1 MSLHMSEEQN
11 DAVTLCTDMAKRI
24 VGVTGR
30 AGCGKTTI
38 LKYAYE
44 NLKDD
49 DITPIALAAPT
60 GRAAKRIQEATG
72 IPAMTIHR
80 MMKYAMPL
88 DDEDAGL
95 PAHNKDN
102 PLPYRAIFIDEA
114 SMVDN
119 DLYRNVIDAMPNG
132 SVIRF
137 FGDANQLPPVKG
149 DSPFL
154 KILDKWPSIEL
165 THNFRSSDG
174 IVSCATSILEG
185 RTPRAND
192 KFNILSIGAGDM
204 LAAAEEFI
212 DDSYRGLNSQIIIP
226 TKKGKY
232 GTSGVNHY
240 LQQKLNPKG
249 ERLRVNYPDPDDEA
263 GTITMEWR
271 VGDKVIQ
278 TKNDYQ
284 LKLFNGQ
291 IGHVTGIDTD
301 DGTIVCQFEEREYVY
316 PCILETFDEARGRSL
331 FRYDPRKN
339 LELAYAVTT
348 HKAQGSEFE
357 TILLMLNRSWV
368 LNRANFYTAVT
379 RAKSKVHCLMG
390 PGALQA
396 AMSKGRSNK

>member
-1 MSLHMSEEQN
+1 MHLSEEQR
-11 DAVTLCTDMAKRI
+11 DAVNLCIDVSKRV
-24 VGVTGR
+24 VGITGR

-38 LKYAYE
+38 LKNAYE
-44 NLKDD
+44 ELEDLHPK
-49 DITPIALAAPT
+49 ALAAPT
-60 GRAAKRIQEATG
+60 GRAAKRIYEATG
-72 IPAMTIHR
+72 IHAMTIHR
-80 MMKYAMPL
+80 MMKYTMPI

-149 DSPFL
+149 ESPFL
-154 KILDKWPSIEL
+154 KILDKWPSLEL

-174 IVSCATSILEG
+174 IVSAATSILEG
-185 RTPRAND
+185 KTPRAND
-192 KFNILSIGAGDM
+192 KFNSISVGAGDM
-204 LAAAEEFI
+204 LAAALEFI
-212 DDSYRGLNSQIIIP
+212 DDSYRGLNAQIIIP

-232 GTSGVNHY
+232 GTIPVNKY
-240 LQQKLNPKG
+240 LQQKLNPHG
-249 ERLRVNYPDPDDEA
+249 ERLRVTYPDPDDDAASE
-263 GTITMEWR
+263 IREWR

-278 TKNDYQ
+278 TKNDYN

-291 IGHVTGIDTD
+291 IGHVVALDVD
-301 DGTIVCQFEEREYVY
+301 DGTIVTQFEDREYVY
-316 PCILETFDEARGRSL
+316 PCILEQYDEARGRSL

-339 LELAYAVTT
+339 LELAYAITT

-357 TILLMLNRSWV
+357 TILLMLNRSFV

-379 RAKSKVHCLMG
+379 RAKSKVHCLFG
-390 PGALQA
+390 PGALND
-396 AMSKGRSNK
+396 AMRKSSPVYNKK

>member
-1 MSLHMSEEQN
+1 MRLSDEQE
-11 DAVTLCTDMAKRI
+11 DAINLCTDTTKRI
-24 VGVTGR
+24 VGITGR

-38 LKYAYE
+38 LGKAFE
-44 NLKDD
+44 
-49 DITPIALAAPT
+49 DIDIEGPKVLAAPT

-80 MMKYAMPL
+80 MMRYTMPADE
-88 DDEDAGL
+88 DDESL

-119 DLYRNVIDAMPNG
+119 DLYRNVIDAMPNNG

-154 KILDKWPSIEL
+154 KILDKWPSMEL
-165 THNFRSSDG
+165 THNFRSNDG
-174 IVSCATSILEG
+174 IVSAATSILEG
-185 RTPRAND
+185 KTPRAND
-192 KFNILSIGAGDM
+192 KFNMIMIGAGNM

-232 GTSGVNHY
+232 GTLAVNKY
-240 LQQKLNPKG
+240 LQQKLNNSKI
-249 ERLRVNYPDPDDEA
+249 RLRIVIPDPQDEA
-263 GTITMEWR
+263 ASEEREFRI
-271 VGDKVIQ
+271 GDKVIQ

-291 IGHVTGIDTD
+291 IGHVMDIDTD
-301 DGTIVCQFEEREYVY
+301 DGTIICEFEERVVAY
-316 PCILETFDEARGRSL
+316 PCILEQYDERRGRSI
-331 FRYDPRKN
+331 FRYDPRRN

-348 HKAQGSEFE
+348 HKAQGSEFD
-357 TILLMLNRSWV
+357 TVLLMLNRGFV

-379 RAKSKVHCLMG
+379 RAKNKVHCLLG
-390 PGALQA
+390 PGALND
-396 AMSKGRSNK
+396 AMRKVSPSRK